1 MRSARAIC
9 LLTAVLLLAT
19 NAFVRTVPA
28 DDIAERA
35 HKLHFSSIVLDTHAD
50 TTQRLLDGKFD
61 LGTRHPDGHVDIPR
75 MREGGLNAQ
84 FFSIWMLGT
93 ITGAPAVQKSLDQ
106 IDAVRTMV
114 RTHSQDMMLAVTAA
128 DVRRAHEQGKIAV
141 LMGMEGGHMIAS
153 DLSVLRMYSALG
165 VRYMTL
171 THFFNNEWA
180 IRPPTSPHTMA
191 SRILARTSSAK

>member
-1 MRSARAIC
+1 MRSARAIG
-9 LLTAVLLLAT
+9 LFTVLFLVAT

-61 LGTRHPDGHVDIPR
+61 IGTRHPDGHIDIPR

-93 ITGAPAVQKSLDQ
+93 
-106 IDAVRTMV
+106 
-114 RTHSQDMMLAVTAA
+114 H
-128 DVRRAHEQGKIAV
+128 H
-141 LMGMEGGHMIAS
+141 
-153 DLSVLRMYSALG
+153 
-165 VRYMTL
+165 
-171 THFFNNEWA
+171 
-180 IRPPTSPHTMA
+180 RPA
-191 SRILARTSSAK
+191 SRAEIPRPNRCRADHGARRTART